1 MPGRPD
7 DRCRYNPG
15 IISLTSL
22 TMRATLTAI
31 RRRHAR
37 PGLRASLAA
46 VCVLVLP
53 ACGSFDSASNR
64 IASLV
69 TPYKVAVV
77 QGNFVS
83 REQIEVLKPGMSR
96 AQVKDILGSPLLA
109 SVFHANRWD
118 YVFTINRQ
126 GVEPQSRKLAVYFK
140 GDVLDHFEGDA
151 MPSEAEFVSK
161 LDTGRAIGK
170 IPVLEASEDVLRKFP
185 AAPAASQPQDDAASA
200 PLPTSYPPLEPL
212 SR

>member
-1 MPGRPD
+1 MRA
-7 DRCRYNPG
+7 
-15 IISLTSL
+15 SLTG
-22 TMRATLTAI
+22 I
-31 RRRHAR
+31 RRRHVR

-46 VCVLVLP
+46 VCVLALS

-83 REQIEVLKPGMSR
+83 REQMEALKPGMSR

-109 SVFHANRWD
+109 SVFHADRWD

-126 GVEPQSRKLAVYFK
+126 GVEPLSRKLAVYFK
-140 GDVLDHFEGDA
+140 GDVLDRFEGDT

-161 LDTGRAIGK
+161 LDTGRNLGK
-170 IPVLEASEDVLRKFP
+170 VPVLEAPEEVLRKFP
-185 AAPAASQPQDDAASA
+185 AAPAVSQTQDDTARA
-200 PLPTSYPPLEPL
+200 PLPASYPPLEPL

>member
-1 MPGRPD
+1 MRA
-7 DRCRYNPG
+7 
-15 IISLTSL
+15 SLTG
-22 TMRATLTAI
+22 I
-31 RRRHAR
+31 RRRHVR

-46 VCVLVLP
+46 VCVLALS

-83 REQIEVLKPGMSR
+83 REQMEALKPGMSR

-109 SVFHANRWD
+109 SVFHADRWD

-126 GVEPQSRKLAVYFK
+126 GVEPLSRKLAVYFK
-140 GDVLDHFEGDA
+140 GDALDRFEGDT

-161 LDTGRAIGK
+161 LDTGRNLGK
-170 IPVLEASEDVLRKFP
+170 VPVLEAPEEVLRKFP
-185 AAPAASQPQDDAASA
+185 AAPAVPQTQDDTARA
-200 PLPTSYPPLEPL
+200 PLPASYPPLEPL

>member
-1 MPGRPD
+1 MRA
-7 DRCRYNPG
+7 
-15 IISLTSL
+15 SLTG
-22 TMRATLTAI
+22 I
-31 RRRHAR
+31 RRRHVR

-46 VCVLVLP
+46 ACVLALS

-83 REQIEVLKPGMSR
+83 HEQMEALKPGMSR
-96 AQVKDILGSPLLA
+96 AQVKDVLGSPLLA
-109 SVFHANRWD
+109 SVFHADRWD

-126 GVEPQSRKLAVYFK
+126 GVEPLSRKLAVYFK
-140 GDVLDHFEGDA
+140 GDVLDHFEGDT

-161 LDTGRAIGK
+161 LDAGRNLGK
-170 IPVLEASEDVLRKFP
+170 IPVLEAPEEVLRKFP
-185 AAPAASQPQDDAASA
+185 AAPAAPQTQDETARA
-200 PLPTSYPPLEPL
+200 PLPSSYPPLEPL
-212 SR
+212 AR

>member
-1 MPGRPD
+1 MRA
-7 DRCRYNPG
+7 
-15 IISLTSL
+15 SLTGL
-22 TMRATLTAI
+22 
-31 RRRHAR
+31 RRRHVR
-37 PGLRASLAA
+37 LGLLAA
-46 VCVLVLP
+46 LATASALALS

-64 IASLV
+64 VASLI

-83 REQIEVLKPGMSR
+83 REQMEALKSGMSR

-109 SVFHANRWD
+109 SVFHADRWD

-126 GVEPQSRKLAVYFK
+126 GVEPLSRKLAVYFK
-140 GDVLDHFEGDA
+140 GDVLDHFEGDT

-161 LDTGRAIGK
+161 LDAGRDLGK
-170 IPVLEASEDVLRKFP
+170 VPVLVAPEEVLRKFP
-185 AAPAASQPQDDAASA
+185 AAPVAPQTQDVVANA
-200 PLPTSYPPLEPL
+200 PLPASYPPLESP